1 MYIEIDIQQ
10 QKDNVIFMKQ
20 IPDYYF
26 PMNVEFRSNVG
37 SVNFMLHSY
46 IRPGHGAFKSIV
58 DGDTSEVNLTDGG
71 LWDITIN

>member
-1 MYIEIDIQQ
+1 
-10 QKDNVIFMKQ
+10 
-20 IPDYYF
+20 
-26 PMNVEFRSNVG
+26 MNVEFRSNVG

-58 DGDTSEVNLTDGG
+58 DADTSEVNLTDGG